1 MKSNLKLFTRIAII
15 AIAALAIAACGED
28 GSGKATTGNA
38 SILGGNAV
46 TYAEA
51 NEVGNGTETNSEGTA
66 YALDMTGPRI
76 AGSLEASGTTHA
88 TSFTD
93 IEEWQPEKLY
103 HRGDVVRVNYDI
115 YISTIPSKGLTP
127 SSQARHWDIIDYNNR
142 SEFKTKTLYRIGD
155 VVSHEGRFYIS
166 RGMNN
171 TVKHLRFDDE
181 RRWIEF
187 THPGLF
193 YDLPPVPDDPDT
205 SLVGVDANHNGI
217 RDDYELAIV
226 FSDLPQPVKDSALSA
241 GKAYGALTMVAMED
255 GDIDRDR
262 ALEIL
267 RKLVLAKACRTR
279 TREVHQGVAWQESTY
294 FNTWDRIEAKFKLQ
308 NMLANLLEP
317 DGYDLPRE
325 QEPCV
330 ALAAK

>member
-15 AIAALAIAACGED
+15 AITALAIAACGRDSTDEAPND
-28 GSGKATTGNA
+28 NS
-38 SILGGNAV
+38 SILDSNAA
-46 TYAEA
+46 TYAET
-51 NEVGNGTETNSEGTA
+51 NEIGNGTEANSEVTA
-66 YALDMTGPRI
+66 YTLDTASLRI
-76 AGSLEASGTTHA
+76 AGSLEASDTTHT

-115 YISTIPSKGLTP
+115 YISIIPSKGLAP
-127 SSQARHWDIIDYNNR
+127 SAQERHWDIIEYKNC
-142 SEFKTKTLYRIGD
+142 SEFQAKSRYRIGD

-171 TVKHLRFDDE
+171 SVRHLRFDDE
-181 RRWIEF
+181 RRWLEF

-193 YDLPPVPDDPDT
+193 YDLPPVPDDSDAVEP
-205 SLVGVDANHNGI
+205 LVGIDANHNGI

-226 FSDLPQPVKDSALSA
+226 FSDLPPPVKDSALSA
-241 GKAYGALTMVAMED
+241 GKAYGNLMTVAD
-255 GDIDRDR
+255 GKIDRDN

-267 RKLVLAKACRTR
+267 NKLVLAKACRTR
-279 TREVHQGVAWQESTY
+279 MRELHQGVAWQESTY
-294 FNTWDRIEAKFKLQ
+294 FNTLERIEAKFKLQ
-308 NMLANLLEP
+308 NMLGKLLEE

-325 QEPCV
+325 QEPCAALV
-330 ALAAK
+330 AK